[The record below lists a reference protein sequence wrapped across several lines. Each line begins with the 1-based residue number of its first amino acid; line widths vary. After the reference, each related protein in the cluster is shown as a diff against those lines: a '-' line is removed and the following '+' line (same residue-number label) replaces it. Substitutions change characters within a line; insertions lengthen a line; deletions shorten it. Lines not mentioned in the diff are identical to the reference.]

1 MTEAL
6 HLRPATAADAPACAR
21 IISDWIDATDW
32 MPRLHTTKS
41 ITSHYRDT
49 VFIKRIATVA
59 ETDGEVLGLLALDGG
74 TDEITALF
82 VKLRGRGIG
91 TTLLQAAKTGRDQLS
106 MWMFQ
111 ANNGARRFYAR
122 HGFAYLKRT
131 NGENEEA
138 LTDIRLGWRA
148 EVRA

>member
-6 HLRPATAADAPACAR
+6 HLRPAAAPDAPACAR

-32 MPRLHTTKS
+32 MPRLHTTEN
-41 ITSHYRDT
+41 ITNHYRDT
-49 VFIKRIATVA
+49 VFVERIATVA
-59 ETDGEVLGLLALDGG
+59 DGEVLGLLALDGG

-111 ANNGARRFYAR
+111 ANMGARRFYAR
-122 HGFAYLKRT
+122 HGFAELERSD
-131 NGENEEA
+131 GENDEA
-138 LTDIRLGWRA
+138 LPDIRLGWRA
-148 EVRA
+148 EARA